1 MINNDKNR
9 HIKTITFIFL
19 TLVSFTF
26 LYLLITKEGK
36 NYENKKEE
44 KFPNGVLAVNTN
56 KSFYTINEKVEIGA
70 ASLRPDG
77 NTLCNSDLEIK
88 IKQPDNTE
96 VTLSTKDGGVEKS
109 STCDENNNVTN
120 NPDYFSVFYP
130 AQEGKYTVVLSNKDN
145 ENKQETEFEVILD
158 PQLNIE
164 RQGVTRINPFATD
177 RYPMILK
184 VTSEKN
190 FSGQVIETIPSSFD
204 IVWNGNSSTEESES
218 EKNIIWDVDL
228 KAGETIELI
237 YEYKAP
243 QISPDFV
250 SIGKAQIIQED
261 KKVFEEIKKWQIA
274 SDGTTIYNYS
284 VCGASC
290 GPSSDW
296 WASGDDVDQ
305 FPFGGNAANRNTHTE
320 ATSANYSSI
329 SASDNSYWTTTNPG
343 SGDQVLTWIEMKI
356 EEAPSRIFNI
366 DLTWEGYISQGFF
379 YTTDVRTWVL
389 TSGANWVNNNSWTQ
403 VGGITN
409 MWWSA
414 EYTKTETIS
423 SNFNTYIG
431 SNKML
436 TWAVHSERNSTSQVI
451 DYIET
456 KVSYYEDVTGTVYT
470 NENKT
475 TNIGAGKN
483 VSLYRNGTYV
493 GSTVTDANGVYS
505 FASYNLLNIG
515 NGDVLLVYL
524 DNETE
529 KGSTIVVAD
538 GSPIYDTKADII
550 VKRVSLMNRVP
561 GNDVTIS
568 DIDQID
574 DQIDNAADPQNEDG
588 VSVSNG
594 ALTVASNFELFIP
607 AGESFTPGGNV
618 TTPRL
623 DVRGSYNG
631 GTETLTLNTPGTGS
645 CEEDGSRPLCVDSNA
660 IFIAPTNTVFTTPS
674 GFGVMNADT
683 HIQNA
688 DYKNLTISPYIT
700 NSATTYSFTP
710 GPVNIDG
717 NFTINPD
724 STSSVTLKVLLN
736 GETTVSSTGTT
747 TISGSRSASSI
758 LDTNINQNNNFSSG
772 KLNIAAGGTFDAM
785 MSKVT
790 LTGTSGTIFTRTGTF
805 DAGKSTVIFK
815 QGAGDTTLTS
825 GNITFHNMTVD
836 MPGRTGT
843 LGSQIITRNLTVEN
857 GTLDDDG
864 YQIIG
869 HSTGTITVNS
879 GAFLALGGAT
889 NATTFP
895 TNFTVANMVLDINS
909 TVVYKAGVNQSI
921 PTFPP
926 YGNLATNPTLSSD
939 ITYDVLGP
947 LNVRN
952 NMHVNSNSVSSNTL
966 LVRIGGDLSVENTL
980 TVSGTGSAKSILD
993 TINGSNFDITSK
1005 NINIMEGGIINAHDS
1020 DIYVSG
1026 NWACAGTLNPYTSRV
1041 YLNGTGE
1048 QHVSGSTTFYDFVV
1062 KTYTPKTVVFDQDAM
1077 VYIVDGGTITLKG
1090 DAGNILTAKSSSD
1103 APWYLRLYPNANT
1116 DLEYLNVSHS
1126 NAGGYKTIIATNGT
1140 ITDGGMNINW
1150 RFVEPSPYIMTNF
1163 EKVDLSGVDINK

>member
-409 MWWSA
+409 MWWSV

-493 GSTVTDANGVYS
+493 GSTLTNANGVYS
-505 FASYNLLNIG
+505 FASYNLLDIG

-524 DNETE
+524 DNESE

-538 GSPIYDTKADII
+538 GSPIYNTNADII
-550 VKRVSLMNRVP
+550 VNRVSLMNRVP
-561 GNDVTIS
+561 GNDVTIA

-574 DQIDNAADPQNEDG
+574 SADPQNEDG

-594 ALTVASNFELFIP
+594 ALTVANGFELLIP
-607 AGESFTPGGNV
+607 LDETFTPGGNV
-618 TTPRL
+618 TTPKL
-623 DVRGSYNG
+623 DVKGTYNG
-631 GTETLTLNTPGTGS
+631 GTETLTLNTHGTGS
-645 CEEDGSRPLCVDSNA
+645 CDSDTSMPLCVGHLA
-660 IFIAPTNTVFTTPS
+660 KFTAPTNTIFTASSIGIGIINT
-674 GFGVMNADT
+674 DT
-683 HIQNA
+683 YIQNV
-688 DYKNLTISPYIT
+688 DYKNLTISPNISSDT
-700 NSATTYSFTP
+700 IYSFTP

-717 NFTINPD
+717 NFTINPN
-724 STSSVTLKVLLN
+724 STSSKTLTVLLN
-736 GETTVSSTGTT
+736 GTTKVSTVGTT
-747 TISGSRSASSI
+747 TISGTGSATSI
-758 LDTNINQNNNFSSG
+758 LDTDVNQNNALLTG
-772 KLNIAAGGTFDAM
+772 KLNITAGGTLDARK
-785 MSKVT
+785 SDII
-790 LTGTSGTIFTRTGTF
+790 LTGTSGTIFTRTGVF
-805 DAGKSTVIFK
+805 NAGQSTVTYRQEIDN
-815 QGAGDTTLTS
+815 DTTLTS
-825 GNITFHNMTVD
+825 GNITFYNMIVD
-836 MPGRTGT
+836 IMGTGT
-843 LGSQIITRNLTVEN
+843 LGSPITVQNDLLVAN
-857 GTLDDDG
+857 GTLDDG
-864 YQIIG
+864 GHQITG
-869 HSTGTITVNS
+869 NSTGTLTINS
-879 GAFLALGGAT
+879 DASLALGGAT

-895 TNFTVANMVLDINS
+895 TNFTVANMDLDINS
-909 TVVYKAGVNQSI
+909 TVIYKAGVDQII
-921 PTFPP
+921 PVFPP
-926 YGNLATNPTLSSD
+926 YGNLSTNPTLSSD
-939 ITYDVLGP
+939 VVYHVSGP

-952 NMHVNSNSVSSNTL
+952 NMSINSYSTSSRTL
-966 LVRIGGDLSVENTL
+966 TVLLRDDINVANTL
-980 TVSGTGSAKSILD
+980 TVKGTGSANSILD
-993 TINGSNFDITSK
+993 TTDYKVTSK
-1005 NINIMEGGIINAHDS
+1005 NINIENGGIINARSS

-1026 NWACAGTLNPYTSRV
+1026 DWACTGTLNPYTSKV
-1041 YLNGTGE
+1041 YLNGTST
-1048 QHVSGSTTFYDFVV
+1048 QHVSGSTTFYDFIVQ
-1062 KTYTPKTVVFDQDAM
+1062 TSTPKTVVFMQDAT
-1077 VYIVDGGTITLKG
+1077 VYIVDGGTIELSGT
-1090 DAGNILTAKSSSD
+1090 AGNILTATSNSE
-1103 APWYLRLYPNANT
+1103 APWYLRLHPNADAILN
-1116 DLEYLNVSHS
+1116 YLNVSQS

-1140 ITDGGMNINW
+1140 VTDGGMNINW
-1150 RFVEPSPYIMTNF
+1150 RFVEPSQYIMTNF
-1163 EKVDLSGVDINK
+1163 EKVDLSGVDINN